1 MYKNSK
7 PFLSVQE
14 AADFLNLSKASIYR
28 LVHTDKIKCYKPGG
42 KVLYFAKEALEDYIM
57 G

>member
-28 LVHTDKIKCYKPGG
+28 LVHTDKIKYYKPGG